1 MKTPTMKNLLPYVGL
16 PVLCLAFFLWG
27 RQGLPSV
34 EVLNYELLI
43 IFGYV
48 LALHDLKYQIVPN
61 ITLLVMLAV
70 WCMTRIPVFFSD
82 FTYGLQLLMASALG
96 GLVGGGVFLVV
107 YAISKKGLGAGDVK
121 FMAVAG
127 LYLGYNLVLS
137 SMLLGSILSAITGL
151 LLLCFKKINKK
162 DAIPL
167 VPFLY
172 VGILLTI
179 FLQ

>member
-1 MKTPTMKNLLPYVGL
+1 MKTPTIKTLLPYAGL

-27 RQGLPSV
+27 RQGLPLV

-70 WCMTRIPVFFSD
+70 WCMTRIPVFISD

-96 GLVGGGVFLVV
+96 GFIGGGVFLIV
-107 YAISKKGLGAGDVK
+107 YALSKKGLGAGDVK

-137 SMLLGSILSAITGL
+137 SMLLGSVLSAITGL
-151 LLLCFKKINKK
+151 VLLCFKKINKK